1 MPADSELPRTDAAGL
16 PPLALSRPHE
26 ALGKARDLLATGPP
40 PLEASFARQAVG
52 IVLREFGDIE
62 AAVRELETARRLARR
77 SGWAEREADVRATL
91 GVALAFAGRTTAARN
106 TLNAAVRQ
114 STGHLR
120 GRILLRRGGVLATL
134 GHHRDALADLNSAVT
149 ALRAAGDPIWE
160 ARARTERATCDLA
173 LGGLSRAATD
183 LSRAEELFNAN
194 GQELE
199 SADAIVHRGV
209 LALRIG
215 DLPAALHCFD
225 QAAERFGK
233 LGLPDPTLSVQR
245 CAALLAAGL
254 PRDALDEAHTA
265 LDQLERSHGQATKK
279 AELELAAAGCALAA
293 GQSDAAL
300 RHATRAA
307 DLFDHQRRRWW
318 RAHARL
324 VKLRAQVAATPP
336 ITDPRRSAEQPHST
350 STERHH
356 AADAEP
362 RRGAGTN
369 PQRVADTELQR
380 AAGADPHRTADD
392 RPAGADTHRATE
404 HHPASADTHRAT
416 DHHPAV
422 TDPRRGGE
430 GDGVELLREA
440 ARCARELAALSS
452 PDVPLAHLIAG
463 RLALALGRTAVAR
476 THLAAAAR
484 GRRHGPALSRAVA
497 WLAEALRAEAEHDP
511 ARLMRACRR
520 GLDVLDQHRATLG
533 SSELRAQASAHGA
546 ELAAL
551 GQRHALR
558 LDRPRLLLAWSER
571 WRATALA
578 VPSVRPPDDE
588 RLQADLAAIRAVTDR
603 LAQARA
609 QGLPTAH
616 LAAEQLRLERAARS
630 RALHAPGQDADATT
644 GCDVPA
650 LLAELGGD
658 RLLELV
664 DVDGRLHVLV
674 CGSGTVRRFPA
685 GDTEEAARHIDLARF
700 GLSRLAHG
708 RSTLSPADLL
718 AQVEKSGRALQEA
731 LLGDAAHH
739 LGDGEVVIVPPG
751 RLHAVPWALLPALRE
766 RTVSVAPSAGTWLR
780 ARRAGSPSTG
790 RVVLVRGPGLRS
802 DGAEIR
808 HIAPEYPGRVVLGD
822 GTATVAGILRAMDGA
837 RLAHVAAHGTFRA
850 DSPLFSALR
859 VDDGPLT
866 VYDLER
872 LRRAPRQVV
881 LSSCD
886 SGLTAPTGADELLG
900 LASSLIQLGTTGIVA
915 SVVLV
920 NDNAAVPLMVEL
932 HRRLSRGACLPA
944 ALCEARRA
952 AATDPVATATGWSFV
967 ALGAC

>member
-1 MPADSELPRTDAAGL
+1 M
-16 PPLALSRPHE
+16 
-26 ALGKARDLLATGPP
+26 
-40 PLEASFARQAVG
+40 
-52 IVLREFGDIE
+52 
-62 AAVRELETARRLARR
+62 
-77 SGWAEREADVRATL
+77 RATL

-362 RRGAGTN
+362 RRGASTN

-430 GDGVELLREA
+430 GG
-440 ARCARELAALSS
+440 
-452 PDVPLAHLIAG
+452 
-463 RLALALGRTAVAR
+463 
-476 THLAAAAR
+476 
-484 GRRHGPALSRAVA
+484 
-497 WLAEALRAEAEHDP
+497 
-511 ARLMRACRR
+511 
-520 GLDVLDQHRATLG
+520 
-533 SSELRAQASAHGA
+533 
-546 ELAAL
+546 
-551 GQRHALR
+551 
-558 LDRPRLLLAWSER
+558 
-571 WRATALA
+571 
-578 VPSVRPPDDE
+578 
-588 RLQADLAAIRAVTDR
+588 
-603 LAQARA
+603 
-609 QGLPTAH
+609 
-616 LAAEQLRLERAARS
+616 
-630 RALHAPGQDADATT
+630 
-644 GCDVPA
+644 
-650 LLAELGGD
+650 
-658 RLLELV
+658 
-664 DVDGRLHVLV
+664 
-674 CGSGTVRRFPA
+674 
-685 GDTEEAARHIDLARF
+685 
-700 GLSRLAHG
+700 
-708 RSTLSPADLL
+708 
-718 AQVEKSGRALQEA
+718 
-731 LLGDAAHH
+731 
-739 LGDGEVVIVPPG
+739 
-751 RLHAVPWALLPALRE
+751 
-766 RTVSVAPSAGTWLR
+766 
-780 ARRAGSPSTG
+780 
-790 RVVLVRGPGLRS
+790 
-802 DGAEIR
+802 
-808 HIAPEYPGRVVLGD
+808 
-822 GTATVAGILRAMDGA
+822 
-837 RLAHVAAHGTFRA
+837 
-850 DSPLFSALR
+850 
-859 VDDGPLT
+859 
-866 VYDLER
+866 
-872 LRRAPRQVV
+872 
-881 LSSCD
+881 
-886 SGLTAPTGADELLG
+886 
-900 LASSLIQLGTTGIVA
+900 
-915 SVVLV
+915 
-920 NDNAAVPLMVEL
+920 
-932 HRRLSRGACLPA
+932 
-944 ALCEARRA
+944 
-952 AATDPVATATGWSFV
+952 TGWSCCGRPRG
-967 ALGAC
+967 ALVSWPRCPRPMCRWLI